1 MSAVE
6 IPITRRAAL
15 QGIAGLVIGV
25 YLPRGLRAASAA
37 PPNGAPFAPNAFV
50 RIGTDNIVTV
60 LIKHIEFGQGPFT
73 GLATLVDAAARAWG
87 VPASEITV
95 ERGVLR
101 HARTKRQG
109 RFGQFAEAAA
119 RLPVPSNVKLKDP
132 SAFRFVGK
140 DGAVKK
146 LDAAAKTNG
155 KTQFT
160 LDIRERGMLTVV
172 VARPPR
178 FGARVTIVD
187 VTDAR
192 AVRGVID
199 VRQIPTGVAV
209 YADGF
214 WPAVKARD
222 RLGISW
228 DESGAE
234 RRGSEQIITE
244 YRALAR

>member
-1 MSAVE
+1 
-6 IPITRRAAL
+6 
-15 QGIAGLVIGV
+15 
-25 YLPRGLRAASAA
+25 
-37 PPNGAPFAPNAFV
+37 
-50 RIGTDNIVTV
+50 
-60 LIKHIEFGQGPFT
+60 
-73 GLATLVDAAARAWG
+73 
-87 VPASEITV
+87 
-95 ERGVLR
+95 VLR

-132 SAFRFVGK
+132 SAFRFIGK
-140 DGAVKK
+140 DGTVKK

-155 KTQFT
+155 KAQFT

-178 FGARVTIVD
+178 FGARVAIVD

-199 VRQIPTGVAV
+199 VRRIPTGFAV

-222 RLGISW
+222 RLGIRLAAV
-228 DESGAE
+228 DTGEGAVADDPTQPLYVTGWSRAADAGLDGVMDRCPAIE
-234 RRGSEQIITE
+234 HPRLVRGSPPP
-244 YRALAR
+244 AH